1 MIILAS
7 GSPRR
12 RELISHIF
20 SDYEVIKS
28 EKDEIVTKTE
38 PSDIV
43 TELSKQK
50 AMEVWNTAKEQDRLN
65 DDRNLLIAA
74 DTLVF
79 LKNKRMGKPLDKEDA
94 INMLTS
100 LSGNEHQVYTGVTL
114 FWGNK
119 DSFFEKSFFEA
130 TKVFCYDISREDIEK
145 YVASGEPM
153 DKAGAYAIQGG
164 FAKHIKGIEGEYAN
178 VVGLPV
184 ARLYQ
189 EIKNIGGFIDER

>member
-12 RELISHIF
+12 KELISHIF
-20 SDYEVIKS
+20 NEYEVIKS
-28 EKDEIVTKTE
+28 EKEEIVTKTIS
-38 PSDIV
+38 SDIV
-43 TELSKQK
+43 EELSKQK
-50 AMEVWNTAKEQDRLN
+50 ALEVWNKALKKGCLC
-65 DDRNLLIAA
+65 DDKNLLIAA

-79 LKNKRMGKPLDKEDA
+79 LNGQRMGKPANEEDA
-94 INMLTS
+94 INMLTC

-119 DSFFEKSFFEA
+119 DSYEEKSFFEA
-130 TKVFCYDISREDIEK
+130 TKVSCYDISKEDIK
-145 YVASGEPM
+145 SYVAGGEPM

-164 FAKHIKGIEGEYAN
+164 FAKHIKSIEGEYAN

-189 EIKNIGGFIDER
+189 EIKNIGGFIDE